1 MKHLF
6 TILLLF
12 PLLLSAQCYGSFEVF
27 AGAGFSSTPSTFT
40 SQSVAFSPVTVGR
53 FGFGASFA
61 VGKRLFLR
69 TGVQLS
75 QYGEELEG
83 ELDGFRWST
92 QTDGSGGFDPSIP
105 SGERGVTLLRTRHN
119 YIEGFLALRYEIRN
133 RGKLRPF
140 VEGGVALGAY
150 GATQIINLND
160 DSASNERISTIR
172 ELSPILRLG
181 AGVNYQLNKRL
192 EFYSMPVWQQQLVS
206 INTAGSTGTRSRQF
220 TLEVGLRVFVEG
232 RN

>member
-27 AGAGFSSTPSTFT
+27 AGAGFSSTPSTFASEST
-40 SQSVAFSPVTVGR
+40 TFSPVTVGR

-75 QYGEELEG
+75 QYGEEA
-83 ELDGFRWST
+83 
-92 QTDGSGGFDPSIP
+92 DGSGLRWGTQHDGEGGFDPNTP
-105 SGERGVTLLRTRHN
+105 SGEPVFLQLTRHN

-140 VEGGVALGAY
+140 VEGGIALGAY

-172 ELSPILRLG
+172 ALSPIFRLG

-192 EFYSMPVWQQQLVS
+192 ELYSMPVWQQQLVS